1 MRELSSVSLYKNG
14 SLHFSLN
21 SQPSFIDDG
30 IVDIEFNEI
39 TAIDFCFKENKRV
52 NKNIKEKA
60 LSKGYS
66 NEIAEKV
73 AEDCEYSN
81 HFYFVGNVVDFDQ
94 LKNNIKIPEEYK
106 KSKFAVTYD
115 DNGNI
120 LDCRV
125 LSSDMH
131 PVQSKKELFEIY
143 ASIIGYTLP
152 GIGEEDYSK

>member
-1 MRELSSVSLYKNG
+1 MRKLSSVSLYKNG
-14 SLHFSLN
+14 SLHFSL
-21 SQPSFIDDG
+21 SSHPSFIDDG

-39 TAIDFCFKENKRV
+39 TAIDFCFKENTRV

-60 LSKGYS
+60 LSKGLS
-66 NEIAEKV
+66 SEISEMV

-81 HFYFVGNVVDFDQ
+81 DFYFVGNVVDFDQ

-125 LSSDMH
+125 SSSDIH

-143 ASIIGYTLP
+143 ASITGYTLP
-152 GIGEEDYSK
+152 GIDEEDYSK